1 MQLIYFLSI
10 LILTGLEVVKSK
22 TYKVAGRHETG
33 KGKDWLEITVDKKRL
48 PPFRAGAEIIRQN
61 ALKHGVERMAYQ
73 GHNDIGK
80 DDLVYAVFQ
89 QVDDSHVAIAKKKPE
104 GIPVGTL
111 AQELTSGGY
120 QISKARM
127 EDFGDFLARKEYINL
142 VADYE
147 YDAAVETARE
157 EKAERLLQLEKK
169 EILLAKRKIKRHH

>member
-10 LILTGLEVVKSK
+10 LILTGLEVVNSG
-22 TYKVAGRHETG
+22 TFEILGHHEKG
-33 KGKDWLEITVDKKRL
+33 KGKDWLEIKEDGKPL
-48 PPFRAGAEIIRQN
+48 PAFRAGAEIILTRR
-61 ALKHGVERMAYQ
+61 KKERLAYQ
-73 GHNDIGK
+73 GRNDITSK
-80 DDLVYAVFQ
+80 DVVVCVFQ
-89 QVDDSHVAIAKKKPE
+89 QVDDSHVAIKSRPPE
-104 GIPVGTL
+104 GIPVLKL
-111 AQELTSGGY
+111 ALQLTKGGY
-120 QISKARM
+120 RIAKARM

>member
-10 LILTGLEVVKSK
+10 LILTGLEVVNSA
-22 TYKVAGRHETG
+22 TFQILGHHETG
-33 KGKDWLEITVDKKRL
+33 KGKDWLAIKVDGQAL
-48 PPFRAGAEIIRQN
+48 PKFKAGDEMIRRG
-61 ALKHGVERMAYQ
+61 AKHAVERMAYQ
-73 GHNDIGK
+73 GHNDITSK
-80 DDLVYAVFQ
+80 DVVVCVFQ
-89 QVDDSHVAIAKKKPE
+89 QVDDSHVAIKGKKKE
-104 GIPVGTL
+104 GIPVAKL
-111 AQELTSGGY
+111 AEELTSGGY